1 MMMPERGFTLLE
13 VLVALAFLAI
23 MLGSLF
29 SEMSQYGHNG
39 AMLKEKTLAGWV
51 ARNQVVEWQLLK
63 PWPGELRKKGKE
75 KMAGHEWAWS
85 VKISNTEDPEVRRI
99 DVEVR
104 KSADAKNPLISYV
117 GSIEKK

>member
-1 MMMPERGFTLLE
+1 MNTERGFTLLE

-29 SEMSQYGHNG
+29 SQMSQYGRQG

-51 ARNQVVEWQLLK
+51 ARNQVVEWQLK
-63 PWPGELRKKGKE
+63 TPWPSPLEKKGKE
-75 KMAGHEWAWS
+75 KMAGHEWAWK
-85 VKISNTEDPEVRRI
+85 VKISNSEDPQVRRI

-104 KSADAKNPLISYV
+104 KDTDAKNPLVSYV
-117 GSIEKK
+117 GSIDKK